1 LALSGKLG
9 QAVEEEF
16 AGYNRDFLL
25 NYAGI
30 DMQVKTYTV

>member
-1 LALSGKLG
+1 MG

-30 DMQVKTYTV
+30 DMQVKT